1 VSQGELKDW
10 KYCAVTGVVP
20 RMDITRPERVEHR
33 SFRGEPWDRSLIPT
47 RLDFGLLHFLLVA
60 FSTVGELAN
69 FVRLSSKEYTR
80 LWRCCVHSKTNFA
93 VLLIALLV
101 ITFGCKSK
109 ESVPAR
115 NFDFRGKVVSVDK
128 DKSEVMVAHDEIKG
142 YMAAMTMSFKV
153 KDRWALDV
161 VKPGDQL
168 TATLTVADD
177 AYLEN
182 ISVTQSTGE
191 PPSSGTAHEPSA
203 GDQVPNFKF
212 VNQDGKPV
220 AMENLRGRPLLLT
233 FIYTRCP
240 LPDYCIRMSDNFA
253 MVARELQ
260 KSDTYSR
267 VQLLSIS
274 IDPEYDKPQILKSYG
289 KRYAASVDPQFSN
302 WQFVSGSIEAT
313 RNTAEWFGLTYIEE
327 NDQIVHSL
335 RTAVIAPDGKF
346 VEMYRGN
353 EWKPSDA
360 AEKLKQLSDSTVNVR
375 AGSEAPTAH
384 RH

>member
-1 VSQGELKDW
+1 
-10 KYCAVTGVVP
+10 
-20 RMDITRPERVEHR
+20 
-33 SFRGEPWDRSLIPT
+33 
-47 RLDFGLLHFLLVA
+47 
-60 FSTVGELAN
+60 
-69 FVRLSSKEYTR
+69 
-80 LWRCCVHSKTNFA
+80 VHSRTNFA

-101 ITFGCKSK
+101 ITSGCKSK

-115 NFDFRGKVVSVDK
+115 HFDFRGKVVSVDK
-128 DKSEVMVAHDEIKG
+128 NKSEVMVAHDEIKG

-161 VKPGDQL
+161 MKPGDQL

-212 VNQDGKPV
+212 VNQDGRRIS
-220 AMENLRGRPLLLT
+220 MDNLRGRPLLLT

-253 MVARELQ
+253 SVAREL
-260 KSDTYSR
+260 KSSEAYSN

-274 IDPEYDKPQILKSYG
+274 IDPEYDKPQILRSYG

-302 WQFVSGSIEAT
+302 WQFVSGLPEEI
-313 RNTAEWFGLTYIEE
+313 RKTAEWFGLTYMEE
-327 NDQIVHSL
+327 NGQIVHSL
-335 RTAVIAPDGKF
+335 RTAVVGPDGKF
-346 VEMYRGN
+346 VEMYHGN
-353 EWKPSDA
+353 EWKPAEA
-360 AEKLKQLSDSTVNVR
+360 AEKLKQIADSAVS
-375 AGSEAPTAH
+375 AQGGSEASSH
-384 RH
+384 QH

>member
-1 VSQGELKDW
+1 
-10 KYCAVTGVVP
+10 
-20 RMDITRPERVEHR
+20 
-33 SFRGEPWDRSLIPT
+33 
-47 RLDFGLLHFLLVA
+47 
-60 FSTVGELAN
+60 
-69 FVRLSSKEYTR
+69 
-80 LWRCCVHSKTNFA
+80 
-93 VLLIALLV
+93 
-101 ITFGCKSK
+101 
-109 ESVPAR
+109 
-115 NFDFRGKVVSVDK
+115 
-128 DKSEVMVAHDEIKG
+128 
-142 YMAAMTMSFKV
+142 
-153 KDRWALDV
+153 
-161 VKPGDQL
+161 
-168 TATLTVADD
+168 
-177 AYLEN
+177 
-182 ISVTQSTGE
+182 
-191 PPSSGTAHEPSA
+191 
-203 GDQVPNFKF
+203 
-212 VNQDGKPV
+212 
-220 AMENLRGRPLLLT
+220 
-233 FIYTRCP
+233 
-240 LPDYCIRMSDNFA
+240 